1 MKKMYIVILCVIFI
15 LLIISNNTLEEGI
28 KNKNKSKKNKKS
40 KKKSESS
47 TKPNTPPTPPQNTS
61 LSSKII
67 SGIRKIPLYNSLPR
81 GLRTMIEKFT
91 SFIIFI

>member
-1 MKKMYIVILCVIFI
+1 MKNMYIVILCVIFI

-28 KNKNKSKKNKKS
+28 KNKKSTN
-40 KKKSESS
+40 
-47 TKPNTPPTPPQNTS
+47 TKPPSTTKTTENAGK
-61 LSSKII
+61 LIG
-67 SGIRKIPLYNSLPR
+67 GIRKITFYNSLQR